1 MFHANVALNA
11 NLAIG
16 ETTAQFSS
24 GAISFAEGSL
34 MSVENLSGLSAFV
47 RAVEAGSFTG
57 AARLLGTT
65 PSAVSRSVGR
75 LERRLGIRLFRRS
88 TRATVLTIEGRTYY
102 ERIAP
107 LIRGIE
113 EAGNALTTPLAAV
126 GKLRI
131 SVPGALARILLDP
144 LTRHLMAH
152 HPGLLFDVNVSDHHV
167 DVIREGFDLVIRAG
181 EVIDSAL
188 HARKLGH
195 LPLALVASPDY
206 LNRHGVPESISDLG
220 THRHVR
226 YRLAGRVVPVTFADG
241 VSVQPEGA
249 FDTHSGE
256 AMRLATLNGL
266 GIAQVLKAMVQEDV
280 DAGRLCRVLPELALR
295 PVPLHVLH
303 GFGRNMPPRTKIFI
317 DFAEKQFAQLMK

>member
-1 MFHANVALNA
+1 MP
-11 NLAIG
+11 
-16 ETTAQFSS
+16 
-24 GAISFAEGSL
+24 
-34 MSVENLSGLSAFV
+34 VENLNGLSAFV

-88 TRATVLTIEGRTYY
+88 TRATVLTIEGQTYY

-113 EAGNALTTPLAAV
+113 EAGKALTAPLDAV

-144 LTRHLMAH
+144 LTRHLMAR

-181 EVIDSAL
+181 DVIDSAL

-195 LPLALVASPDY
+195 LPLVLVASPDY
-206 LNRHGVPESISDLG
+206 LSRHGVPKSISDFG
-220 THRHVR
+220 MHRHVR

-249 FDTHSGE
+249 FDADSGE
-256 AMRLATLNGL
+256 AMRLAALNGL
-266 GIAQVLKAMVQEDV
+266 GIAQILKAMVQEDV
-280 DAGRLCRVLPELALR
+280 DAGRLGIVLAELALR
-295 PVPLHVLH
+295 PVPLHVMH

-317 DFAEKQFAQLMK
+317 DFAAKQFAPFMK